1 MLSMGYDSDN
11 NCDRRRELV
20 NIPLTAAVPNVNFAK
35 WFGGDSDKASL
46 QQFHTTKPQP
56 LSPRFLWTR
65 RQVLNHNRQYLLPL
79 LVRKAGIH
87 LLNDAIQ
94 LGDGRGTLVDYLQH
108 FAFLERISADGLH
121 ERLDVLVRLV
131 GARAGEEVVADLRE
145 CVSL

>member
-1 MLSMGYDSDN
+1 MRWPLN
-11 NCDRRRELV
+11 NCDRSRELV
-20 NIPLTAAVPNVNFAK
+20 NIQLTAAVHNVNFVK
-35 WFGGDSDKASL
+35 WFGGDSDKASI
-46 QQFHTTKPQP
+46 QQFHTTKSQP

-65 RQVLNHNRQYLLPL
+65 RQLRNDDRQYFLPL

-87 LLNDAIQ
+87 LLDDAIQ
-94 LGDGRGTLVDYLQH
+94 LGDGRGTLVDDLQQ
-108 FAFLERISADGLH
+108 FPFLERISADGLH

>member
-1 MLSMGYDSDN
+1 MRWPLN
-11 NCDRRRELV
+11 NCDRSTELV
-20 NIPLTAAVPNVNFAK
+20 NIQLTAVVHNVNFAK
-35 WFGGDSDKASL
+35 WFGGDSDKASI
-46 QQFHTTKPQP
+46 QKFHTTKSQP

-65 RQVLNHNRQYLLPL
+65 RQLRNDDRQYFLPL

-87 LLNDAIQ
+87 LLDDAIQ
-94 LGDGRGTLVDYLQH
+94 LGDGRGTLVDDLKQ

-121 ERLDVLVRLV
+121 QRLDVLVRLV